1 MDTQSQQSILN
12 KFKTKTIGTKLALLV
27 LILPAAMLLVA
38 TIGFLCSQRSHM
50 QQTAQAD
57 IADKWGKEQTLIA
70 PFLITHQTKTIN
82 TTKYINSRTT
92 QPDTKQVVIKNIYLP
107 NSLDVNAELTPEI
120 RYRGIYQS
128 VVYTG
133 CIQIK
138 AKFKPS
144 PNIDASS
151 IGISTSDMD
160 AISNITATING
171 TNVEFFHD
179 TIEKRFFANIPQND
193 LKKDLDVSLTI
204 TLRGSQKFSIDP
216 IGQTNKIKISANW
229 NSPSFIGKTLPTNR
243 SITDTSFT
251 ADWDI
256 SSLTTLY
263 PKTEKYLHTPTKN
276 VGVSL
281 FVPIDIYSQV
291 ERALTYSFLFITM
304 FVVSLLFAEC
314 ITKMESNITQYII
327 AICGPII
334 FYLLLLSFAEHIG
347 FTPAFVL
354 AAAMTSILVS
364 TYVGVV
370 LNSKKAGC
378 GILISLGISYIL
390 TFVLLRLENMAL
402 LVGSLVLFF
411 MLTLVMTITAKLNR

>member
-1 MDTQSQQSILN
+1 MDTQSQQLNFN

-27 LILPAAMLLVA
+27 LILPAAMLLIA
-38 TIGFLCSQRSHM
+38 IIGFLCSQRSNM
-50 QQTAQAD
+50 QQTAQDD

-70 PFLITHQTKTIN
+70 PFLIANKI
-82 TTKYINSRTT
+82 KS
-92 QPDTKQVVIKNIYLP
+92 DSKEVIRKRIYLP
-107 NSLDVNAELTPEI
+107 NALDVNAELTPEI
-120 RYRGIYQS
+120 RYRGIYQRI
-128 VVYTG
+128 VYTG
-133 CIQIK
+133 CVQIK
-138 AKFKPS
+138 AKFKSYPD
-144 PNIDASS
+144 IDTSYIGVSS
-151 IGISTSDMD
+151 SDID
-160 AISNITATING
+160 SISNIKATING
-171 TNVEFFHD
+171 TDVEISYD
-179 TIEKRFFANIPQND
+179 PIEKRFLAKVPLNYV
-193 LKKDLDVSLTI
+193 KKDLDISLTI
-204 TLRGSQKFSIDP
+204 SLRGSKKFSIDP

-229 NSPSFIGKTLPTNR
+229 NSPSFIGQSLPTKR

-256 SSLTTLY
+256 SSLTTHY
-263 PKTEKYLHTPTKN
+263 PKTEVYLHKPIKD
-276 VGVSL
+276 VGVNL

-370 LNSKKAGC
+370 LNSKKAGW
-378 GILISLGISYIL
+378 GILVSLGISYIL